1 MDTYGYIWIQRQRW
15 FQYLGVGS
23 FFWISQTIHPAVFAV
38 SRGVHPAG
46 ELLVPALWWL
56 HLEKGCEFQPFLNY
70 ELGILDITII
80 VPN

>member
-1 MDTYGYIWIQRQRW
+1 MDTYGYKDRD
-15 FQYLGVGS
+15 GS
-23 FFWISQTIHPAVFAV
+23 NILELDRFLDLTDDSPSRFAV